1 MTPSPGSQARGWLW
15 AVQGLVT
22 LAVVA
27 FVARSIG
34 RNWAEFRSLHAV
46 LAIKPVWIAGSALAV
61 CASYVMHIE
70 SWRRVLHGWG
80 QRITFG
86 TAARTWSLA
95 NLGRYVPGK
104 VWSVAGLVVLAQ
116 RAGVQ
121 VAPAAAS
128 AFVSQALAVGTGA
141 AVVAAV
147 TPHATS
153 PLRLAAAGVAALATV
168 GVLTWAP
175 TARWLGRLAGT
186 AAPLEPLRP
195 TAVVVSATLTAL
207 GWVTYGAAFWL
218 LARGLIAD
226 RVVPFAVATGVFA
239 LGYILGWLA
248 LFAPGG
254 VGVRELVFV
263 GLLTPWLGSGGAL
276 VVSLASRVLLTAME
290 ATAALVTLPLRHRPQ
305 GSTSA
310 RS

>member
-1 MTPSPGSQARGWLW
+1 
-15 AVQGLVT
+15 
-22 LAVVA
+22 
-27 FVARSIG
+27 
-34 RNWAEFRSLHAV
+34 
-46 LAIKPVWIAGSALAV
+46 AIKPVWIAGSALAV

-70 SWRRVLHGWG
+70 SWRQVLHGWG

-175 TARWLGRLAGT
+175 TARWLGRLAGREPGVT
-186 AAPLEPLRP
+186 GLVDRNGGDSRPGHAPAAAPSTGIHQCAIVNRWRQRRRTSRAVPLSWPRRRSP
-195 TAVVVSATLTAL
+195 SGQLSCRCRCSAGCGSRTGGVISTTLATRFTPGARNGSGAWATCRCGTPRCL
-207 GWVTYGAAFWL
+207 GACRSL
-218 LARGLIAD
+218 Q
-226 RVVPFAVATGVFA
+226 ATGTLSTPRGCCA
-239 LGYILGWLA
+239 SSSRSRR
-248 LFAPGG
+248 
-254 VGVRELVFV
+254 RE
-263 GLLTPWLGSGGAL
+263 T
-276 VVSLASRVLLTAME
+276 
-290 ATAALVTLPLRHRPQ
+290 
-305 GSTSA
+305 
-310 RS
+310 

>member
-1 MTPSPGSQARGWLW
+1 MFFFFFFQAEDGIRDHCVTG
-15 AVQGLVT
+15 VQT
-22 LAVVA
+22 C
-27 FVARSIG
+27 
-34 RNWAEFRSLHAV
+34 
-46 LAIKPVWIAGSALAV
+46 ALPI

-70 SWRRVLHGWG
+70 SWRQVLDGWG

-86 TAARTWSLA
+86 AAARTWGLA
-95 NLGRYVPGK
+95 NLGCYVPGK

-141 AVVAAV
+141 AGVAAV

-168 GVLTWAP
+168 GVLTCAP

-195 TAVVVSATLTAL
+195 AAVVVNATLKPL
-207 GWVTYGAAFWL
+207 GWGAYGAVFWL
-218 LARGLIAD
+218 L
-226 RVVPFAVATGVFA
+226 
-239 LGYILGWLA
+239 
-248 LFAPGG
+248 
-254 VGVRELVFV
+254 
-263 GLLTPWLGSGGAL
+263 
-276 VVSLASRVLLTAME
+276 SR
-290 ATAALVTLPLRHRPQ
+290 R
-305 GSTSA
+305 
-310 RS
+310 